1 MPRSNS
7 HGMIIGSSGGYF
19 VSILGCIIKEEYQRP
34 KPSRMFPK
42 PGKLSLTPQELRD
55 RVVFCRWAL
64 PFLGDI
70 WLWMNIKIRPSLW
83 GIFEGLGMTPLP
95 AKVCCWHVA
104 FTRHIFNY
112 VLRPFAALAL
122 GDQSMIL
129 GWKRW
134 VLGAG
139 SPEERL
145 ASTPKSGSSWNYPW
159 DSTKSASL
167 AVSFNDTTKAWLAWK
182 MTYYIILHHIT
193 SYYIIL
199 HNITSYHIILH
210 HITPYCTILHYIT
223 PYYTILH
230 HIVSYYII
238 LHHIT
243 PYCTILHYITPYY
256 TMLHHI
262 TSYCIILHHI
272 ISYYTIWHHITSY
285 YIIFHHITSYYI
297 ILYHRRK
304 FRSQTSDNMDRWKAE

>member
-1 MPRSNS
+1 
-7 HGMIIGSSGGYF
+7 
-19 VSILGCIIKEEYQRP
+19 
-34 KPSRMFPK
+34 MFPK
-42 PGKLSLTPQELRD
+42 PGKLSLTAQELRN

-95 AKVCCWHVA
+95 AKVCWWHVA

-112 VLRPFAALAL
+112 VLRPLAALAL

-129 GWKRW
+129 GWKTW

-167 AVSFNDTTKAWLAWK
+167 AVSFNDTTKSLTSLK
-182 MTYYIILHHIT
+182 DDILHHITPYYIILHHIT
-193 SYYIIL
+193 
-199 HNITSYHIILH
+199 
-210 HITPYCTILHYIT
+210 
-223 PYYTILH
+223 
-230 HIVSYYII
+230 
-238 LHHIT
+238 
-243 PYCTILHYITPYY
+243 
-256 TMLHHI
+256 
-262 TSYCIILHHI
+262 
-272 ISYYTIWHHITSY
+272 
-285 YIIFHHITSYYI
+285 
-297 ILYHRRK
+297 
-304 FRSQTSDNMDRWKAE
+304 

>member
-1 MPRSNS
+1 
-7 HGMIIGSSGGYF
+7 
-19 VSILGCIIKEEYQRP
+19 
-34 KPSRMFPK
+34 
-42 PGKLSLTPQELRD
+42 
-55 RVVFCRWAL
+55 
-64 PFLGDI
+64 
-70 WLWMNIKIRPSLW
+70 
-83 GIFEGLGMTPLP
+83 LGMTPLP

-193 SYYIIL
+193 SHYIIL
-199 HNITSYHIILH
+199 HNIR
-210 HITPYCTILHYIT
+210 
-223 PYYTILH
+223 
-230 HIVSYYII
+230 SYYII

-243 PYCTILHYITPYY
+243 LFATHFHSWSFKIFLIDLKIQPF
-256 TMLHHI
+256 
-262 TSYCIILHHI
+262 TSPVVHG
-272 ISYYTIWHHITSY
+272 WG
-285 YIIFHHITSYYI
+285 
-297 ILYHRRK
+297 
-304 FRSQTSDNMDRWKAE
+304 SQTPRRLAKDDVVRTRWWINGGHKILLMAQLNDK